1 MQGWVGERVDGWIL
15 DGWMDGWVDGWMGG
29 WTGGWMG
36 GWMYGWVVKKQ
47 NHIVT
52 KIEVLQGTPVAQVM
66 KQCLTKRL

>member
-1 MQGWVGERVDGWIL
+1 MQGWVGEGVDGWIL
-15 DGWMDGWVDGWMGG
+15 DGWMDGWVD
-29 WTGGWMG
+29 GWMG

-66 KQCLTKRL
+66 KQCLTKKL